1 MSKFCHKTK
10 LFKTMFLAF
19 SNYEELV
26 LQEEKETLEQEC
38 LRNKT
43 NLQTFE
49 KQIILMYLIL

>member
-1 MSKFCHKTK
+1 MNQSSPYYALGLHI
-10 LFKTMFLAF
+10 
-19 SNYEELV
+19 
-26 LQEEKETLEQEC
+26 LQEEKETSEKEC

>member
-1 MSKFCHKTK
+1 MNQPSPYY
-10 LFKTMFLAF
+10 AF
-19 SNYEELV
+19 GQTSHTS
-26 LQEEKETLEQEC
+26 EEKETSEKKC